1 MAWTLPTAAEVKAAI
16 AALADVAD
24 DDVNASLALA
34 EVEVLGTL
42 PNQVVYT
49 RAVQLYVAHDLTLRG
64 LGTSPEADMAQTGSL
79 QSVSDGAV
87 SFSRAQGA
95 GDDPMKLTTYGAR
108 YKQLIERY
116 LTPFAVFHE
125 ENDT

>member
-34 EVEVLGTL
+34 EAEVLGTL
-42 PNQVVYT
+42 PSQVIYT
-49 RAVQLYVAHDLTLRG
+49 RAVNLYVAHDLTVQG
-64 LGTSPEADMAQTGSL
+64 LGSSPEAQMAETGSL

-87 SFSRAQGA
+87 SFTRKSSNS
-95 GDDPMKLTTYGAR
+95 DDTMMLTTFGAR
-108 YKQLIERY
+108 YRDLVRKYQ
-116 LTPFAVFHE
+116 TPFKVYPG
-125 ENDT
+125 ENA